1 MKNLFHTKKG
11 IGPRTSMP
19 CSQQK
24 TKTKRMKTH
33 QKTCLTLASLSLATG
48 ALASSDYGPAI
59 WSPVCSG
66 HWYTSGYGHKFA
78 VIHDM
83 EGYYLSSVSYLR
95 SCSTQASVHYAV
107 NGKQDTSTDH
117 AAGEISQ
124 LVLEAYYAWHANCW
138 NQHSVGT
145 EHEGFANNPA
155 WYTMTMY
162 QASGGLNKH
171 MAEKFGFAKDRY
183 HIVGH
188 GEKSN
193 AAWASWAGP
202 NLGID
207 AYCNTH
213 TDPGPYWDWAK
224 YMNVINGV
232 NNRVGMART
241 ASGQGYWIVASDG
254 GVFSFGDANFY
265 GSMGGQALNKPI
277 VGMAARPQGDGY
289 WLVASDGGI
298 FAFGN
303 AGFYGSMGGQ
313 PLNQPIVAMAV
324 TQSGNGYWMVAK
336 DGGIFSFG
344 DAPFY
349 GSLGGQGYT
358 DIVGMAPAHH
368 AGGGNGYW
376 LVRAGGYIYSYNA
389 NYYGGGDAG
398 SGITGITSYGD
409 SGYIEVRNN
418 GNIYA
423 YGNVCYNGGAND
435 AANPF
440 VGIARGPDNCG
451 YWIVKKDGA
460 IFSFGSAPFKGG
472 ANF

>member
-1 MKNLFHTKKG
+1 
-11 IGPRTSMP
+11 
-19 CSQQK
+19 
-24 TKTKRMKTH
+24 MKTLK
-33 QKTCLTLASLSLATG
+33 KTSVAVAAFGLAAT

-59 WSPVCSG
+59 WNPACSG
-66 HWYTSGYGHKFA
+66 HWYTSGNGKRFV

-83 EGYYLSSVSYLR
+83 EGYYLTTISYFKN
-95 SCSTQASVHYAV
+95 CNTQASAHYCV
-107 NGKQDTSTDH
+107 NGQQDTGSD
-117 AAGEISQ
+117 APAGEVTQ
-124 LVLEAYYAWHANCW
+124 MVLEAYYAWHAGCW
-138 NQHSVGT
+138 NTYSAGT
-145 EHEGFANNPA
+145 EHEGFVSNPA
-155 WYTMTMY
+155 WYTQTMY
-162 QASGGLNKH
+162 QSSAGIQKH
-171 MAEKFGFAKDRY
+171 LADKFGIAKDRN

-188 GEKSN
+188 GEWQNS
-193 AAWASWAGP
+193 AWRTYASA
-202 NLGID
+202 NLGINPS
-207 AYCNTH
+207 CNTH
-213 TDPGPYWDWAK
+213 TDPGPNWDWTRF
-224 YMNVINGV
+224 MNLITSASSG
-232 NNRVGMART
+232 NRIGMART
-241 ASGQGYWIVASDG
+241 ASGQGYWIVATDG

-265 GSMGGQALNKPI
+265 GSMGGQPLNKPV

-313 PLNQPIVAMAV
+313 PLNQPIVAMAA
-324 TQSGNGYWMVAK
+324 TQSGNGYWLVAK

-358 DIVGMAPAHH
+358 DIVSMAPAYH

-376 LVRAGGYIYSYNA
+376 LVRASGAMYSYNA
-389 NYYGGGDAG
+389 NYYGGNNAG
-398 SGITGITSYGD
+398 SGIVAITSYTD
-409 SGYIEVRNN
+409 SGYIQVRNN

-440 VGIARGPDNCG
+440 IGIARGPDNCG
-451 YWIVKKDGA
+451 YWTVKRDGA
-460 IFSFGSAPFKGG
+460 IFSYGSAPFKGG